1 VERIHLAT
9 KGRTV
14 MGKIGVH
21 EFVSL
26 DGVFESPSWTAPYGF
41 TEGMGRAI
49 GALTAAS
56 SAILLGR
63 TTFQMFAPAWSTR
76 TEEEDPGAPFFNN
89 TPKYVVSSTLRSA
102 EEWQNSTVLGA
113 YDPQAVR
120 RLKDEVDGT
129 IYVSGSG
136 RLVRGLLADGLVDEL
151 HLLVYPIVLGEGRR
165 LFPDGTQRAPLA
177 LIAQETFENGVVHL
191 TYGPADTA

>member
-191 TYGPADTA
+191 TYGPADAA